1 MTARFVTLSGWADDR
16 LMQAYDLIWE
26 VERDNK
32 ALGVEPEAK
41 AILAA
46 IEALSDLMIQERRSA
61 A

>member
-1 MTARFVTLSGWADDR
+1 MSAPFATPNGWSDDR

-26 VERDNK
+26 VERDNN
-32 ALGVEPEAK
+32 AFGIDPEVK

-46 IEALSDLMIQERRSA
+46 IEALSDLMIQERRNA

>member
-1 MTARFVTLSGWADDR
+1 MSAPFVTPSGWADNR

-32 ALGVEPEAK
+32 ALGVDPEAK

-46 IEALSDLMIQERRSA
+46 IEALSDIIIQERRNA